1 MTTEKLNGLQQLN
14 ELALTDVEQ
23 VKMLEIFEKM
33 NKNVNALEKN
43 IERTD
48 FIEKLKTAFPLAVM
62 ASMITLLGYGLINLI
77 NSLI

>member
-1 MTTEKLNGLQQLN
+1 
-14 ELALTDVEQ
+14 
-23 VKMLEIFEKM
+23 M
-33 NKNVNALEKN
+33 NKEVNILGKN

-77 NSLI
+77 NSLL